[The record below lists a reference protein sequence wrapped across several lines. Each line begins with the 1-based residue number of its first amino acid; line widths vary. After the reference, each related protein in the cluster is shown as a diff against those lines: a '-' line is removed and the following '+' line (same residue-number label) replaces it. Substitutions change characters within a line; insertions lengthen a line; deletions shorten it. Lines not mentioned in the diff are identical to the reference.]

1 MPTDDARRLQAVYA
15 AAIQRDPNEREG
27 FLNEACADQP
37 ELRAKVHALLQAQSP
52 DFETV
57 PAPLIKPTKADDK
70 TERKIIGPYLIR
82 RVLPDGGMGVVY
94 LADDMRLGR
103 PVALKAIAPRLSGDS
118 ASRDRL
124 RLEARAAAALSH
136 QGIATVYA
144 LEEIED
150 ELYLASEYVPG
161 ETLSARLKL
170 GPLPIAQVVTI
181 GAQISRALAAA
192 HTAGVI
198 HRDIKPSN
206 VMQTPSG
213 AIKIIDFGL
222 AHMEGLS
229 AAKLTQPGIVMGTPA
244 YMAPEQ
250 ALGQQVDFRADLFAV
265 GLLLYE
271 LATGT
276 NPFAASTI
284 AATIEHIV
292 KLEPP
297 PLSSVRA
304 ESTPELDEIVR
315 RCLRKDPAERYQS
328 TQELVADLDELEE
341 EIAFLNHH
349 TPPHFHSSAGWRIVG
364 GLTTRQWWE
373 VHQAIVSIIYVL
385 TIYPTWYVRHFLPQP
400 WGIFVLLIVL
410 AAAAAGTSL
419 RLHLLFIGRY
429 APADLPAQLPKS
441 RAWTRCCDGAFAV
454 TLIVSALTIGT
465 KHPEFA
471 MLFVAIA
478 MGILVV
484 SLVIEPTTARAAF
497 GGPPTRAG

>member
-15 AAIQRDPNEREG
+15 AAIQREPNEREG

-37 ELRAKVHALLQAQSP
+37 ELRAKVLALLQAQSP

-57 PAPLIKPTKADDK
+57 PAPVIKPLKRDDK
-70 TERKIIGPYLIR
+70 TEGKIVGPYIIR

-103 PVALKAIAPRLSGDS
+103 PVALKAIAPRLSGDA

-124 RLEARAAAALSH
+124 RLEARSAAALSH

-144 LEEIED
+144 LEEIDD

-222 AHMEGLS
+222 ARMEGLS
-229 AAKLTQPGIVMGTPA
+229 AAKLTQPGVVMGTPA

-250 ALGQQVDFRADLFAV
+250 ALGQEVDFRADLFAV

-271 LATGT
+271 LATGS

-284 AATIEHIV
+284 GATIEHILKV
-292 KLEPP
+292 DPP
-297 PLSSVRA
+297 PLSSVRP

-315 RCLRKDPAERYQS
+315 RCLRKNPAERYQS

-341 EIAFLNHH
+341 EIAFLHHH
-349 TPPHFHSSAGWRIVG
+349 TPPHVHPSGGWRIVG

-400 WGIFVLLIVL
+400 WGVFVLLIAL

-429 APADLPAQLPKS
+429 APADLQAQLPKS
-441 RAWTRCCDGAFAV
+441 RAWTRWCDGAFAA
-454 TLIVSALTIGT
+454 TLIVTALTIGT

-471 MLFVAIA
+471 MLFVTIA
-478 MGILVV
+478 VGILVV

-497 GGPPTRAG
+497 GGPSHQS